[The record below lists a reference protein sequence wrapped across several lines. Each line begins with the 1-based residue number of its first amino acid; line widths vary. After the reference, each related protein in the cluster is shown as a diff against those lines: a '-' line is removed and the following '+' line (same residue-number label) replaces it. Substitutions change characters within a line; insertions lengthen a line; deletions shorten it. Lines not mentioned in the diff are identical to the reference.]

1 MLSGSHKDENGKYQ
15 FLDQHEEER
24 DPLLRLRTKYGSTE
38 QDETGR
44 ALELDSESARQ
55 EEIIKDD
62 EIPVIVRES
71 VALEDDVNLP
81 VITFR
86 YFLLSTLFVIPG
98 AFIDT
103 MNTYRTTAAA
113 YSIFFVQIACHWAGK
128 WLAEVLPKKRVS
140 VFRWS
145 FNLNPGPWSI
155 KETAMITITAS
166 SGATGN
172 LATNAISLAD
182 LRFGEKVHPATAIAF
197 MWAIVFVGYSYG
209 AIAKDLV
216 LYDPQLPWPQALMQT
231 TLLQTQEKA
240 DKDPKLGGRRMKLF
254 FTVLGSVA
262 IWQLFPEYIFPMTS
276 SLAILCWIAPYNKV
290 LNFLGSGLGGMGVLN
305 FSLDWANINS
315 TIMLYPYWVQVI
327 QFIAFVIGAW
337 ILLPIAKWS
346 SLISYH
352 HGLMSNSL
360 FTTSGEPYPSSKL
373 LNDDL
378 TFNQKAYEKYGP
390 VLLGAQRAWNI
401 FFDYAAYISGVV
413 WILAFRYDDIVE
425 SIKRH
430 RGSKKIVHTD
440 VLNKLQ
446 NRYDPVPNS
455 WYLILFTI
463 SFVTLMTI
471 FLTGQMFMPW
481 WCCVVGL
488 VLGAI
493 IVTPLAWLYALSN
506 FQLAIGT
513 FNELFYGYLVQGQS
527 KIHPVSGA
535 VFGSIAGDAWYRA
548 QFHLQCMRIGFYN
561 HLPPKAV
568 FLCQLYG
575 ELIGVPINYLAV
587 RWVLSTKRA
596 YLDGSKVDPLHQWTA
611 QGITSL
617 HSNAIQYV
625 VLGPSRLFENYRW
638 LPYGFLLGLVGPLVI
653 FALYKRFPHS
663 KLNFQLWN
671 TTVFFSSMTV
681 FYGNISTGYL
691 SKFLGG
697 TVAAFWAFHYHHA
710 LWQKYN
716 YIMAAAFDTGYNLA
730 VLIIFGLYSA
740 GLVMPNWWGN
750 NEKSVERCFAL

>member
-1 MLSGSHKDENGKYQ
+1 MLKPSEAQKGENNTSLHP
-15 FLDQHEEER
+15 LD
-24 DPLLRLRTKYGSTE
+24 DSNAPLLGSRSKYGATVE
-38 QDETGR
+38 DEAETSR
-44 ALELDSESARQ
+44 QQTLEDNDQNQNKDA
-55 EEIIKDD
+55 EIS
-62 EIPVIVRES
+62 PIVRECVS
-71 VALEDDVNLP
+71 LKDDTHLP

-113 YSIFFVQIACHWAGK
+113 YSIFFVQIASHWAGK
-128 WLAEVLPKKRVS
+128 WLARVLPKRRVK
-140 VFRWS
+140 VLGWGFD
-145 FNLNPGPWSI
+145 LNPGPWCI

-182 LRFGEKVHPATAIAF
+182 LRFGERVHPLTAIAF
-197 MWAIVFVGYSYG
+197 MWAIVFVGYSY
-209 AIAKDLV
+209 AAVAKGLV

-240 DKDPKLGGRRMKLF
+240 DRDPKVAGKRMRLF
-254 FTVLGSVA
+254 FVVLGSVA
-262 IWQLFPEYIFPMTS
+262 VWQLFPEYIFPMTS
-276 SLAILCWIAPYNKV
+276 SLAVLCWIAPYNKV
-290 LNFLGSGLGGMGVLN
+290 VNFVGSGLGGMGVLN
-305 FSLDWANINS
+305 LSLDWANINS
-315 TIMLYPYWVQVI
+315 SIMLYPYWVQVI
-327 QFIAFVIGAW
+327 QFTAFVIGAW
-337 ILLPIAKWS
+337 ILLPVAKWTNIVS
-346 SLISYH
+346 FH
-352 HGLMSNSL
+352 HGLMSNGL
-360 FTTSGEPYPSSKL
+360 FTVSGDPYPSAKL

-378 TFNQKAYEKYGP
+378 TFNHEAYMKYGP

-413 WILAFRYDDIVE
+413 WILAFRYEDI
-425 SIKRH
+425 SQALR
-430 RGSKKIVHTD
+430 RYKKNTKKEPTD
-440 VLNKLQ
+440 MLNKLQ
-446 NRYDPVPNS
+446 SKYEQVPNS
-455 WYLILFTI
+455 WYLALFLA
-463 SFVTLMTI
+463 SFVTLMSI

-481 WCCVVGL
+481 WCCIVAL
-488 VLGAI
+488 MLGAI
-493 IVTPLAWLYALSN
+493 IVTPLAWLYAVSN
-506 FQLAIGT
+506 FQLPIGT
-513 FNELFYGYLVQGQS
+513 FNELFYGYLVQG
-527 KIHPVSGA
+527 KARIHPVSGS

-587 RWVLSTKRA
+587 RWVLRTKRE
-596 YLDGSKVDPLHQWTA
+596 YLDGTKKDPLHQWTA

-625 VLGPSRLFENYRW
+625 VLGPSRLFTNYQW
-638 LPYGFLLGLVGPLVI
+638 LPYGFLLGLVGPLVV
-653 FALYKRFPHS
+653 FTMHKRFPHS
-663 KLNFQLWN
+663 IFLFQFWN

-691 SKFLGG
+691 SRFIGG
-697 TVAAFWAFHYHHA
+697 TVTAFWAFNYRHD

-716 YIMAAAFDTGYNLA
+716 YIMAAAFDTGYNLSIVFIF
-730 VLIIFGLYSA
+730 VLSSLGIF
-740 GLVMPNWWGN
+740 MPNWWGN
-750 NEKSVERCFAL
+750 NEKSIERCFAM